1 MTYAELTRKY
11 MLKEI
16 SKEEY
21 ERGKREIMYTLFT
34 LYEESIMDEDLLRE
48 KLKHLTSSK

>member
-16 SKEEY
+16 SREEY
-21 ERGKREIMYTLFT
+21 ERGKEEIMYTLFT
-34 LYEESIMDEDLLRE
+34 LYEESIMDEETLRE
-48 KLKHLTSSK
+48 RLNIITK

>member
-16 SKEEY
+16 TEEEY
-21 ERGKREIMYTLFT
+21 KRGKQELIYRLFD
-34 LYEESIMDEDLLRE
+34 LYEESIIDEKVLRE
-48 KLKHLTSSK
+48 RIEKLNN

>member
-16 SKEEY
+16 TEEEY
-21 ERGKREIMYTLFT
+21 KRGKQELIYKLFD
-34 LYEESIMDEDLLRE
+34 LYEESILDEETLRARI
-48 KLKHLTSSK
+48 KNIK

>member
-21 ERGKREIMYTLFT
+21 EHGKKEIIYRLFD
-34 LYEESIMDEDLLRE
+34 LYEESIMDEKTLRE
-48 KLKHLTSSK
+48 RINLIKK

>member
-16 SKEEY
+16 SREEY
-21 ERGKREIMYTLFT
+21 ERGKEEIIYKLFD
-34 LYEESIMDEDLLRE
+34 LYEESIMDEETLRE
-48 KLKHLTSSK
+48 RLKILNR

>member
-21 ERGKREIMYTLFT
+21 EHGKKELIYRLFD
-34 LYEESIMDEDLLRE
+34 LYEESIMDEETLRE
-48 KLKHLTSSK
+48 RLNLIKK

>member
-21 ERGKREIMYTLFT
+21 ERGKEEIIYRLFD
-34 LYEESIMDEDLLRE
+34 LYEESIMDEETLRE
-48 KLKHLTSSK
+48 RLRMLNK